1 MAASMLFGCS
11 KGGGC
16 TCATF
21 EHKSTRGSYKWHSD
35 AQQAIPPAKVEYAAN
50 VKFAVAVI
58 YCAIQK
64 VQAEQFLSALQLCP
78 RSRPATD
85 GMAHTVVA
93 NDIMEEKWKVEADN
107 FEALRC
113 MSGLVP
119 SNDTGH
125 NHSRGST
132 IATNATAVNNRI
144 ISTLVDTT
152 TPAAKKEGVLV
163 DKFLHQYIKEQKL
176 DLAGVAIDKNLSN
189 AKKIRRY
196 TR

>member
-1 MAASMLFGCS
+1 M
-11 KGGGC
+11 
-16 TCATF
+16 
-21 EHKSTRGSYKWHSD
+21 
-35 AQQAIPPAKVEYAAN
+35 EYAAN

-64 VQAEQFLSALQLCP
+64 AQVEQVMFALQLSP
-78 RSRPATD
+78 RGRPITD
-85 GMAHTVVA
+85 GKVRTLVSD
-93 NDIMEEKWKVEADN
+93 DIMDEKRRVEADN
-107 FEALRC
+107 VESLRC

-132 IATNATAVNNRI
+132 IATNATAVNNQI

-152 TPAAKKEGVLV
+152 TPAARKEGVLI
-163 DKFLHQYIKEQKL
+163 DRFLHQYIKEWKL
-176 DLAGVAIDKNLSN
+176 DLAGVAIDKTQSN

-196 TR
+196 RR